1 MHAEGGSLYDLIG
14 HSITYRVIA
23 GPRAGQKLFTLQ
35 AGSACAQFT
44 GRQRV
49 RGQAELNF
57 LPAVVRHQD
66 CRWRPMRNRC
76 ALLGWML
83 GD

>member
-1 MHAEGGSLYDLIG
+1 MHAEGGSLHDLIG
-14 HSITYRVIA
+14 HSITYRVAA

-49 RGQAELNF
+49 RGQAGLNF
-57 LPAVVRHQD
+57 LSAAVRHQD
-66 CRWRPMRNRC
+66 CR
-76 ALLGWML
+76 
-83 GD
+83 